1 MPFHKCT
8 GVRTGSKGWNA
19 GWFIIITD
27 NQTAGRGQRGN
38 TWESEPGKNL
48 TFSII
53 LKPAFLAVKDQFQLN
68 EAISIGITDY
78 LKTNVPQR
86 VQIKWPNDILVQGKK
101 VCGILIENHV
111 SGDEISHSIVGIGIN
126 INQISFHY
134 PRAGSLSLFN
144 GKEYPL
150 ADVLR
155 ELLQIIETRYL
166 ELKQGKRRELENRYL
181 ELLYQ
186 KDEVHRFEANHQVFD
201 GTITGVNEAG
211 QLAMIVD
218 NKKRFFGVKELTFL

>member
-1 MPFHKCT
+1 MGQGRADAVAQDPSRYGDQDRPPEAERRHETPFRLRAFAPGIHLPLAQRHAANAATGQLAPARIANMPSPT
-8 GVRTGSKGWNA
+8 R
-19 GWFIIITD
+19 
-27 NQTAGRGQRGN
+27 
-38 TWESEPGKNL
+38 
-48 TFSII
+48 
-53 LKPAFLAVKDQFQLN
+53 VKDALQ
-68 EAISIGITDY
+68 SSGPT
-78 LKTNVPQR
+78 
-86 VQIKWPNDILVQGKK
+86 NDILVQGKK